1 MTTLARHN
9 KSDFVSAHGS
19 DFLFKRGR
27 MSRFLNRFLRAVK
40 LDVSLYQEIVMDG
53 GAMNQALI
61 VVFIYS
67 MASAYGTFGRTGVT
81 GINIGMVTTLLGW
94 YVWAFSTYMVGARFL
109 PEAQTQP
116 DRKALMRALG
126 FASAPGVLRVL
137 GFIPGLGLVVLLAA
151 TGWMIA
157 AGTVGAKQA
166 LNYESTS
173 RALGVCIIGFI
184 ISALFQGLM
193 IIMLFS
199 AFGASA

>member
-1 MTTLARHN
+1 
-9 KSDFVSAHGS
+9 
-19 DFLFKRGR
+19 
-27 MSRFLNRFLRAVK
+27 
-40 LDVSLYQEIVMDG
+40 
-53 GAMNQALI
+53 
-61 VVFIYS
+61 
-67 MASAYGTFGRTGVT
+67 MAAAYGTFGGGGATT
-81 GINIGMVTTLLGW
+81 TNIVMITTLLGW
-94 YVWAFSTYMVGARFL
+94 YVWAFSTYMIGARIL

-116 DRKALMRALG
+116 DRKALMQAMG

-157 AGTVGAKQA
+157 AGTVAVKQA

-193 IIMLFS
+193 VIMLFS
-199 AFGASA
+199 AFGASS

>member
-1 MTTLARHN
+1 MN
-9 KSDFVSAHGS
+9 
-19 DFLFKRGR
+19 
-27 MSRFLNRFLRAVK
+27 RFLNRFLRAAR
-40 LDVSLYQEIVMDG
+40 LDVTLYQEIIEDQ
-53 GAMNQALI
+53 GALNQSLI

-67 MASAYGTFGRTGVT
+67 MAAAYGTFGGGGATT
-81 GINIGMVTTLLGW
+81 TNIVMITTLLGW

-109 PEAQTQP
+109 PEAQTRP

-126 FASAPGVLRVL
+126 FSSAPGVLRVL

-166 LNYESTS
+166 LNYESTT

-193 IIMLFS
+193 VIILFS